1 MADIIPYNFQ
11 FQESIGTLNFNNDI
25 FKVALYSGDFTS
37 ACLVASTNYNDLSAN
52 ELGNGF
58 GYVTGGVQVSTSAY
72 MDTTNKQVVYDCDNP
87 TWTASGGPMGPI
99 RYGALY
105 ECCNSQTVVYIFDFG
120 ANKTIYDGSDFTI
133 AIDSNGLFRKIQRK
147 CT

>member
-1 MADIIPYNFQ
+1 MADIIPFNFQ
-11 FQESIGTLNFNNDI
+11 YQESIGTLNFNNDV
-25 FKVALYSGDFTS
+25 FKVALYGGDFTS
-37 ACLVASTNYNDLSAN
+37 ACLVASTTYNDLSAN

-72 MDTTNKQVVYDCDNP
+72 IDLTNNQVVYDCDNAK
-87 TWTASGGPMGPI
+87 WTASGGPMGPV

-105 ECCNSQTVVYIFDFG
+105 ECCNSKTVVYIFDFG
-120 ANKTIYDGSDFTI
+120 INKTVYDGSDFTI